1 MVIKFRRYWQIAD
14 ILFKYGFGII
24 IQRMFPGVHRFRFC
38 RTCPVESAANEYQR
52 VRMAIEEL
60 GPTFIKFGQIM
71 STRPDILP
79 PPLIQ
84 ELKKIQD
91 QTAPLPFEEIRAV
104 IRAELPDFEE
114 YFDGIEE
121 EPLGSASIAQ
131 VHRARLKDGTQIVLK
146 VQRPGIETIIETD
159 ILILESFARRAERAF
174 PEWKIYNPRGLVK
187 DFANQIRKELDFIRD
202 GTNADILRNNMKSLR
217 GVKVPKIYWKFSRRR
232 LLVMEYI
239 EGVRVDNV
247 PAILDFG
254 LNPKRIARNGFV
266 AYMTQIFG
274 QGFFHGDPH
283 PGNLLVTPDGDLVFL
298 DFGIVGVIRPER
310 RFWFV
315 QLISGMVARDA
326 GLMVKALEG
335 LSVKIP
341 EQLKE
346 DLRDE
351 IYSALLEAEGTTI
364 GQFNFSG
371 MTNAFTTIL
380 RDYRIRVPVNL
391 MLMLK
396 VIIMVLDVGVTLD
409 PDFRFREE
417 SEKFMA
423 QYSRRESLI
432 EQIASRARG
441 STIETLDGLLDMP
454 RNVNQM
460 LRQLSTGTIRIDI
473 VDTDIRRLQLS
484 LDRTSNKVLIGLI
497 VSGMVIGS
505 SFIIRESQIQ
515 LPQLVYYMAILS
527 YLVAIVIGFYAI
539 YRVLAPGGDEE
550 EK

>member
-1 MVIKFRRYWQIAD
+1 MVLKFRRYWQIAD
-14 ILFKYGFGII
+14 VLFKYGFGII
-24 IQRMFPGVHRFRFC
+24 IQRLFPGVHRFRFC

-52 VRMAIEEL
+52 MRMAIEEL

-71 STRPDILP
+71 STRQDILP

-91 QTAPLPFEEIRAV
+91 QTTPLPFEEIRAV
-104 IRAELPDFEE
+104 IRDELPGYEDF
-114 YFDGIEE
+114 FDGIEE

-131 VHRARLKDGTQIVLK
+131 VHRARLKDGTPVVLK
-146 VQRPGIETIIETD
+146 VQRPGIESIIETD

-174 PEWKIYNPRGLVK
+174 PEWKVYNPRGLVK

-202 GTNADILRNNMKSLR
+202 GTSADMLRNNMKSLR
-217 GVKVPKIYWKFSRRR
+217 GVKVPKIYWEFSRRR

-239 EGVRVDNV
+239 DGVRVDNV
-247 PAILDFG
+247 PAIFDFG
-254 LNPKRIARNGFV
+254 LNPKRIAQNGFI

-274 QGFFHGDPH
+274 DGFFHGDPH
-283 PGNLLVTPDGDLVFL
+283 PGNLLVTRDGELVFL

-315 QLISGMVARDA
+315 QLINGMVARDA

-335 LSVKIP
+335 LSVRIP
-341 EQLKE
+341 EQSRE

-396 VIIMVLDVGVTLD
+396 VIVMVLDVGVTLD

-417 SEKFMA
+417 AEKFMA

-432 EQIASRARG
+432 EQIATRARG

-460 LRQLSTGTIRIDI
+460 LKQLSTGTIRIDI

-505 SFIIRESQIQ
+505 SFILRESQIQ

-539 YRVLAPGGDEE
+539 YRVLAPGGYEDE
-550 EK
+550 K